1 MISCK
6 IEPLKTLR
14 TAKVRRKDREVKKM
28 HKYEMLILLN
38 SEMTDE
44 AREAELKKYAD
55 IVTNDGGAVES
66 VDKWG
71 VKKTAYPIRFK
82 TDAFHALMTFTAEGR
97 VVAELDRVAG
107 ISGDVLRRMITKID

>member
-1 MISCK
+1 
-6 IEPLKTLR
+6 
-14 TAKVRRKDREVKKM
+14 M

-55 IVTNDGGAVES
+55 IVVNDGGAVES

-71 VKKTAYPIRFK
+71 VKKLAYPIRFK
-82 TDAFHALMTFTAEGR
+82 TDAFETLMTFTAEGR

-107 ISGDVLRRMITKID
+107 ISSDVLRRMITKID